1 MLKIGLTGGIASGK
15 SVVSNYLRELGAS
28 VFDADAVSRRAVV
41 KGSEGLEEV
50 LGVLG
55 AEYATN
61 DGDLDRAKVASKV
74 FHDVEAK
81 KKLEAVIHKI
91 VRREADTFF
100 KEEEARGSKVVF
112 FDVPLLIEC
121 GWHKDVDQVWLVS
134 LAKEEQLR
142 RAMLRDQASAA
153 QVSAR
158 IANQLSLEAK
168 SKYADLVIDN
178 NGSLSDTKEQ
188 VAAAWKKLQAK

>member
-55 AEYATN
+55 AEYATK

-91 VRREADTFF
+91 VRREADAFF

>member
-1 MLKIGLTGGIASGK
+1 M
-15 SVVSNYLRELGAS
+15 
-28 VFDADAVSRRAVV
+28 
-41 KGSEGLEEV
+41 
-50 LGVLG
+50 
-55 AEYATN
+55 
-61 DGDLDRAKVASKV
+61 
-74 FHDVEAK
+74 
-81 KKLEAVIHKI
+81 
-91 VRREADTFF
+91 
-100 KEEEARGSKVVF
+100 
-112 FDVPLLIEC
+112 PLLIEC

-134 LAKEEQLR
+134 LAKESSCGAPQ
-142 RAMLRDQASAA
+142 LRDQASAA

>member
-15 SVVSNYLRELGAS
+15 SVVSDYLRELGAP
-28 VFDADAVSRRAVV
+28 VFDADAASRRAVV
-41 KGSEGLEEV
+41 KGSEGLAEV
-50 LGVLG
+50 LAVLG
-55 AEYATN
+55 AEYATG
-61 DGDLDRAKVASKV
+61 DGNLDRARVAAKV

-91 VRREADTFF
+91 VRREADAFF